1 MKSKFLIHVRRVAA
15 SSALVLAALLA
26 PFVAVPARAQE
37 EGVPRVID
45 EVIAQVNAD
54 VITLSMLK
62 KDMAEAVEALRQ
74 QRGISPQQAVEEI
87 DKRRNEI
94 IVTLVNEQLLI
105 QKGKE
110 MGLNEDVEAEVNR
123 RMLEVAKRE
132 GLKSLSALEQAMT
145 ESGISPATV
154 RATMRTEIMK
164 TWVLGREVDQKIF
177 YGLTDSEVKN
187 YYEANKEKF
196 RKPEA
201 VTLSE
206 IFLSTVGKDP
216 KEVRER
222 ADKLVA
228 QLRGGA
234 DFGAL
239 AMVQSEREVDGKRT
253 APETKGKLG
262 TYAMSDITKPE
273 VANALKTVKAGGIAD
288 PIETEGGIIILR
300 VDERTAGGD
309 AVFDE
314 NKVREAI
321 TFGRMDKERK
331 TYLDNL
337 RRDAYIDI
345 AKDYQEAVLPLLKT
359 DSPPATTPPATTP
372 RKDEKKSDEKKSD
385 EKKSAANGN
394 KKQ

>member
-1 MKSKFLIHVRRVAA
+1 MKSKFLKRLGVV
-15 SSALVLAALLA
+15 ALLA
-26 PFVAVPARAQE
+26 CALFAPSAARAQE

-45 EVIAQVNAD
+45 EVIAQVNGD

-74 QRGISPQQAVEEI
+74 QRGVSEQQATEEI
-87 DKRRNEI
+87 AKRRNEI
-94 IVTLVNEQLLI
+94 IATLVNEQLLV

-123 RMLEVAKRE
+123 RMIEVARRE
-132 GLKSLSALEQAMT
+132 NFKTLPELERAMT
-145 ESGISPATV
+145 ASGISPAQV

-177 YGLTDSEVKN
+177 YGLTDSEVKA
-187 YYEANKEKF
+187 YFEANKEKF
-196 RKPEA
+196 RKPET

-228 QLRGGA
+228 QLRAGA

-239 AMVQSEREVDGKRT
+239 AMVQSERELDGKRT
-253 APETKGKLG
+253 APESKGKLG
-262 TYAMSDITKPE
+262 TYAMSDISKEE
-273 VANALKTVKAGGIAD
+273 VARALKGVQAGGVTN
-288 PIETEGGIIILR
+288 PIETEGGLLILR
-300 VDERTAGGD
+300 VDERTPAGE
-309 AVFDE
+309 ATFDD

-321 TFGRMDKERK
+321 TVTRMDKERK
-331 TYLDNL
+331 AYLENL
-337 RRDAYIDI
+337 RRDAYIEV
-345 AKDYQEAVLPLLKT
+345 AKDYQEGVLPLLKVE
-359 DSPPATTPPATTP
+359 SQKPASTNAAPAAP
-372 RKDEKKSDEKKSD
+372 KRNDKKKSE
-385 EKKSAANGN
+385 ANSF

>member
-1 MKSKFLIHVRRVAA
+1 MQSKFLRQVRRF
-15 SSALVLAALLA
+15 SSAALLA
-26 PFVAVPARAQE
+26 AAFLAPLAADTARAQE

-62 KDMAEAVEALRQ
+62 KDMAEAVEALKQ
-74 QRGISPQQAVEEI
+74 QRGISDQQAVEEI

-94 IVTLVNEQLLI
+94 IATLVNEQLLV

-110 MGLNEDVEAEVNR
+110 MGMNEDVEAEVNR

-132 GLKSLSALEQAMT
+132 NLKSLSALEQAMT
-145 ESGISPATV
+145 ASGINPASV

-177 YGLTDSEVKN
+177 YGLTDSEVKSF
-187 YYEANKEKF
+187 YEANKEKF

-201 VTLSE
+201 ITLSE

-222 ADKLVA
+222 ADRLVA

-239 AMVQSEREVDGKRT
+239 AMVHSEREIDGKRA

-262 TYAMSDITKPE
+262 TYAISDISKAE
-273 VANALKTVKAGGIAD
+273 VANALKTLKAGGITD
-288 PIETEGGIIILR
+288 PIEGDGGVIILR
-300 VDERTAGGD
+300 MDDRTPGSD

-321 TFGRMDKERK
+321 TVSRMDKERK

-337 RRDAYIDI
+337 RRDAYIEI
-345 AKDYQEAVLPLLKT
+345 AKDYQEAVLPLLKVEPQKPSGT
-359 DSPPATTPPATTP
+359 AAPVVAP
-372 RKDEKKSDEKKSD
+372 RKAEKKD
-385 EKKSAANGN
+385 EKKSAASIN

>member
-1 MKSKFLIHVRRVAA
+1 MKSKFLKSVGLVA
-15 SSALVLAALLA
+15 
-26 PFVAVPARAQE
+26 FVACALFAPSAARAQE

-45 EVIAQVNAD
+45 EVIAQVNGD

-62 KDMAEAVEALRQ
+62 KDMAEAAEALKQ
-74 QRGISPQQAVEEI
+74 QRGLPEQQATEEVA
-87 DKRRNEI
+87 KRRNEI
-94 IVTLVNEQLLI
+94 IATLVNEQLLI

-110 MGLNEDVEAEVNR
+110 MGLNEEVEAEVNR
-123 RMLEVAKRE
+123 RMLEVARRE
-132 GLKSLSALEQAMT
+132 NFKTLPELERAM
-145 ESGISPATV
+145 EGSGISPAQV

-177 YGLTDSEVKN
+177 YGLTDSEVRA
-187 YYEANKEKF
+187 YFEANKDKF
-196 RKPEA
+196 RKPET

-228 QLRGGA
+228 QLRAGA

-262 TYAMSDITKPE
+262 TYATSDISKEE
-273 VANALKTVKAGGIAD
+273 VARALKGVQAGGVTN
-288 PIETEGGIIILR
+288 PIETEGGLIILR
-300 VDERTAGGD
+300 VDERTPGGD
-309 AVFDE
+309 ATFDD

-321 TFGRMDKERK
+321 TVARMDKERK
-331 TYLDNL
+331 AYLENL
-337 RRDAYIDI
+337 RRDAYIEV
-345 AKDYQEAVLPLLKT
+345 AKDYQEGVLPLLKVEAQK
-359 DSPPATTPPATTP
+359 PADTKPAP
-372 RKDEKKSDEKKSD
+372 AAPKRDDKKKSE
-385 EKKSAANGN
+385 ANSF

>member
-1 MKSKFLIHVRRVAA
+1 MKSKFLMQARRATA
-15 SSALVLAALLA
+15 SIALFLAAFLA
-26 PFVAVPARAQE
+26 PSAADTARAQE

-62 KDMAEAVEALRQ
+62 KDMSEAAEALRQ
-74 QRGISPQQAVEEI
+74 QRGLTEQQASEEI
-87 DKRRNEI
+87 NKRRNEI
-94 IVTLVNEQLLI
+94 IVTLVNEQLLV

-123 RMLEVAKRE
+123 RMLDVAKRE
-132 GLKSLSALEQAMT
+132 GLKSLAELEQAMVAA
-145 ESGISPATV
+145 GVKPADV

-177 YGLTDSEVKN
+177 FGLTDSEVKS
-187 YYEANKEKF
+187 YYEANKDKF
-196 RKPEA
+196 RKPET

-206 IFLSTVGKDP
+206 IFLSLAGKDP

-228 QLRGGA
+228 QLRAGA

-239 AMVQSEREVDGKRT
+239 AMVQSERQVDGKRT

-262 TYAMSDITKPE
+262 TYAVSDITKEE
-273 VANALKTVKAGGIAD
+273 VLNALKNVKAGGITD
-288 PIETEGGIIILR
+288 PIETEGSIIILR
-300 VDERTAGGD
+300 VDERTPAGE
-309 AVFDE
+309 ATFDD

-321 TFGRMDKERK
+321 TVTRMDKERK
-331 TYLDNL
+331 NYIDNL
-337 RRDAYIDI
+337 RRDAYIEV
-345 AKDYQEAVLPLLKT
+345 AKDYQEAVLPLLKSEPQKSET
-359 DSPPATTPPATTP
+359 KTPPAAP
-372 RKDEKKSDEKKSD
+372 KKDDKKKSETS
-385 EKKSAANGN
+385 GN

>member
-1 MKSKFLIHVRRVAA
+1 MHARRAA
-15 SSALVLAALLA
+15 SAALLLAAFLA
-26 PFVAVPARAQE
+26 PSAADTARAQE

-54 VITLSMLK
+54 VITLSMLR
-62 KDMAEAVEALRQ
+62 KDMSEAAEALRQ
-74 QRGISPQQAVEEI
+74 QRGISEQQATEEI
-87 DKRRNEI
+87 GKRRNEI
-94 IVTLVNEQLLI
+94 IVTLVNEQLLV

-123 RMLEVAKRE
+123 RMLDVAKRE
-132 GLKSLSALEQAMT
+132 GLKSLAELEQAMVAA
-145 ESGISPATV
+145 GVKPADV

-177 YGLTDSEVKN
+177 FGLTDSEVKN
-187 YYEANKEKF
+187 YYEANKDKF
-196 RKPEA
+196 RKPET

-206 IFLSTVGKDP
+206 IFLSMAGKDP

-228 QLRGGA
+228 QLRAGA

-239 AMVQSEREVDGKRT
+239 AMVQSERQVDGKRS

-262 TYAMSDITKPE
+262 TYAVSDITKEE
-273 VANALKTVKAGGIAD
+273 VLNALKNVKPGGITD
-288 PIETEGGIIILR
+288 PIETEGSIIILR
-300 VDERTAGGD
+300 VDERTPAGE
-309 AVFDE
+309 AAFDD

-321 TFGRMDKERK
+321 TVTRMEKERK

-337 RRDAYIDI
+337 RRDAYIQVS
-345 AKDYQEAVLPLLKT
+345 KDYQEAVLPLLKG
-359 DSPPATTPPATTP
+359 DSQKPESAIPPAAGPK
-372 RKDEKKSDEKKSD
+372 KDDKKKSETS
-385 EKKSAANGN
+385 GN